1 LYNDFYKL
9 YSLQV
14 ETTLNSYDL
23 AQLFQSVA
31 DVLQAQRSTL
41 NQADS
46 YNANHGDHM
55 VAIFQDA
62 ILAAQGHPT
71 EDLAEAM
78 ASASHLLRQRSENGS
93 AQVYAVGLEQ
103 FARQFREHQ
112 ISLDDLVFYV
122 QEVIKDDGASIGEET
137 QFANT
142 EQREAKKDRSGSV
155 LKALLG
161 GLAGW
166 QKVESGEDN
175 EDSRLGMGYLFE
187 VGIAY
192 MQAKQ
197 RGGSK
202 TEIIA
207 DAAVSVCPFYRVP
220 HRSQSGK
227 IAIQA
232 LLQAMRAKSD
242 SV

>member
-1 LYNDFYKL
+1 M
-9 YSLQV
+9 
-14 ETTLNSYDL
+14 TSYDL
-23 AQLFQSVA
+23 AHLFQSVA
-31 DVLQAQRSTL
+31 DVLQAQRSAL
-41 NQADS
+41 NRVDS

-62 ILAAQGHPT
+62 VLAAQENPT
-71 EDLAEAM
+71 DDLAEAM
-78 ASASHLLRQRSENGS
+78 ASASRLLRQRSENGS

-112 ISLDDLVFYV
+112 VSLDDLVSYV
-122 QEVIKDDGASIGEET
+122 QEVIKDGGASSDRET
-137 QFANT
+137 QTNKV
-142 EQREAKKDRSGSV
+142 EQGEAKKDRSGSV

-166 QKVESGEDN
+166 QKAESGEDS

-207 DAAVSVCPFYRVP
+207 DAAVSVCPLNRVP